1 MIKELFVIVRIRWM
15 ENSEMVRFVCGILL
29 VIRVKKMVKDNK
41 IVIVKEICFL
51 DVIGIVKMRRLIIV
65 RNKIGVKMLI
75 SKNVGFFLILM

>member
-1 MIKELFVIVRIRWM
+1 
-15 ENSEMVRFVCGILL
+15 MVRFVCGILL

-65 RNKIGVKMLI
+65 RNKIGEKMLI

>member
-1 MIKELFVIVRIRWM
+1 
-15 ENSEMVRFVCGILL
+15 MVRFVCGILL

-65 RNKIGVKMLI
+65 RYKIGVKMLI